1 MPYTP
6 PEKTPADEIEV
17 VEEEIVENSIEIT
30 EKELKSIQEN
40 PPKDKGSES
49 EPLNDEGQITL
60 F

>member
-1 MPYTP
+1 MNGKNRRVKGCYSRGIPFFTVG
-6 PEKTPADEIEV
+6 T
-17 VEEEIVENSIEIT
+17 
-30 EKELKSIQEN
+30 KSIPEN